1 LRVRRGKCWRGAVS
15 PDPRPL
21 PDPCDPCPP
30 TLAPRHLPPDPC
42 PTLATLDPRPSTLAR
57 RRPLPQ
63 HLPPARGV
71 PSLRSTA
78 CTAPPPRPV
87 NAAGVAEA
95 HRARRRTS
103 QAMANVT
110 VTEADFEEFVLD
122 KGFVPLPADYT
133 PTHLFFQAEAEGET
147 FCKVARMG
155 VTDLGARVRE
165 ARATARRVH
174 TKSKGVHQPRVGG
187 RPPEQQVL
195 ARRPSSTAAASPV
208 IAGVAENEEKP
219 SALSEE
225 VCLCLRSPLP
235 LQPSFLPKPCPILRQ
250 PLPQPLPN
258 PGPLALGPWPLALD
272 PWSLILDL

>member
-1 LRVRRGKCWRGAVS
+1 
-15 PDPRPL
+15 
-21 PDPCDPCPP
+21 
-30 TLAPRHLPPDPC
+30 
-42 PTLATLDPRPSTLAR
+42 
-57 RRPLPQ
+57 
-63 HLPPARGV
+63 
-71 PSLRSTA
+71 
-78 CTAPPPRPV
+78 
-87 NAAGVAEA
+87 
-95 HRARRRTS
+95 
-103 QAMANVT
+103 MANVT